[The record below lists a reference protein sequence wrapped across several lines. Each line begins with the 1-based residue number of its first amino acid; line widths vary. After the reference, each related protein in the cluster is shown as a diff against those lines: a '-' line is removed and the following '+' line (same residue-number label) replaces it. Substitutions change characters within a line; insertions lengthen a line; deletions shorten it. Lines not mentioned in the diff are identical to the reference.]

1 MGDKGLSVGE
11 HIGEPLA
18 HSCPLSACLRMD
30 LAGTGREG
38 LVRTGGRKSRR
49 ERETARP
56 SGREGAWGSVT
67 RTLSPRA
74 TGPQGTV
81 SCRPCLSY
89 FKQAGGPKLERDNE
103 IPQS

>member
-1 MGDKGLSVGE
+1 MGEKGLSVGV
-11 HIGEPLA
+11 HIWESLA

-56 SGREGAWGSVT
+56 SGQERAWGSVT
-67 RTLSPRA
+67 RTLLPRA
-74 TGPQGTV
+74 AGLQRTA

-89 FKQAGGPKLERDNE
+89 LKQAEGPKLEKR
-103 IPQS
+103 Q